1 MIALWLVFAMML
13 AASPQNA
20 TTDSQTTMQ
29 QRAHDEYER
38 HKQAAIRINALAEQI
53 HSEAD
58 AAALVSEIASI
69 FDKELP
75 SAWARN
81 IVRQRIA
88 HAEWESVRNPA
99 KLISEQRIVDVWNEY
114 IREIGAPEEAL
125 VTTAEVHNMRDA
137 DLTVAQLLWA
147 RGSQTIWTMP
157 SVYAVGTD
165 GKVADGCRAVEAVR
179 VLHDLDSLFQNLL
192 GARGRVRMGIVAS
205 EEAKKRM
212 GDSTPRP
219 QSTARLEAHLDS
231 NPIRPAEQH
240 YLQEHGSNAY
250 NHLLSHLFDELFP
263 SE

>member
-1 MIALWLVFAMML
+1 MIALSLVFAMML
-13 AASPQNA
+13 AARPQNA

-165 GKVADGCRAVEAVR
+165 GKVADGCRAVEAIR
-179 VLHDLDSLFQNLL
+179 VLHDLASLFQNLL

-219 QSTARLEAHLDS
+219 QSTTRLEAHLDS